1 MTDTLAQNAKF
12 LSTLSYPGHPLRS
25 SNASQEFFFKF
36 KGSFSSVKM
45 RTSGAQ
51 LVGAHKRVREPAW
64 AEGFLLNRGLARWS
78 DFGTI
83 TPSSKAL
90 QNWPRAM
97 SGGCIFLMKKLTE
110 NLAFPIGSSGHQF
123 MFR

>member
-1 MTDTLAQNAKF
+1 MRVGVEADRAQRHRQEE
-12 LSTLSYPGHPLRS
+12 GHERGDRPEEEQR
-25 SNASQEFFFKF
+25 
-36 KGSFSSVKM
+36 
-45 RTSGAQ
+45 
-51 LVGAHKRVREPAW
+51 AW
-64 AEGFLLNRGLARWS
+64 AEGFLSNRGLARWS